1 MIWNS
6 FISFD
11 VYGNSNKSH
20 IHFKEEICMIS
31 SEIKNT
37 KTFPLGRVKV
47 IFLYALYAFLCQVLD
62 PKINAMYQQKVCSQK
77 WKREIGGKG
86 EEERIKLIWQ

>member
-1 MIWNS
+1 MHDFIW
-6 FISFD
+6 
-11 VYGNSNKSH
+11 
-20 IHFKEEICMIS
+20 
-31 SEIKNT
+31 IKNT

-77 WKREIGGKG
+77 WKREIGGK
-86 EEERIKLIWQ
+86 ERKRERKRENKVNLAVVRELSLQYNETYK

>member
-1 MIWNS
+1 
-6 FISFD
+6 
-11 VYGNSNKSH
+11 
-20 IHFKEEICMIS
+20 MIS

-77 WKREIGGKG
+77 
-86 EEERIKLIWQ
+86 